1 MVAMSVLPPVPAASF
16 ASDNAAGVS
25 PQVMDALVAA
35 NAGPALAYG
44 DDRWTDAA
52 VEDLRDLFGAPVEV
66 LWCWGG
72 TGANVVGLATLLHGW
87 QSVIATDTAHIVVDE
102 AGAPVRFSGST
113 VTPVPHVDG
122 KLTTAAVAPFVE
134 WQGTEHHVQPRVLS
148 VSQVTEMGTLYTAD
162 ELAELASYAHAH
174 GMLLHV
180 DGARIANAVA
190 AAGGDVRRMI
200 VETGVDVL
208 TFGLTKN
215 GAMYGEAV
223 VFFDPALAAD
233 AKYVR
238 KQAGQL
244 PSKARFVAAQASAL
258 LADGLWLA
266 NASHANAMA
275 QLLAELVADIPGVE
289 VPVPPQAN
297 AVFARIPWARFAEL
311 QAWSFFWEWDP
322 AGSLVRW
329 MTSFAT
335 TPDDVRVFAD
345 GVRAI
350 LAADPAGAPS

>member
-1 MVAMSVLPPVPAASF
+1 MVAMPALPPTPAASF

-25 PQVMDALVAA
+25 PEVMDALVAA
-35 NAGPALAYG
+35 NTGPALAYG
-44 DDRWTDAA
+44 DDRWTAQA
-52 VEDLRDLFGAPVEV
+52 VEELRDLFGAPVEV
-66 LWCWGG
+66 VWCWGG
-72 TGANVVGLATLLHGW
+72 TGANVVGLATLLQGW

-102 AGAPVRFSGST
+102 CGAPVRFSGST
-113 VTPVPHVDG
+113 ITPVPHVDG
-122 KLTTAAVAPFVE
+122 KLTIPAVEPFLE
-134 WQGTEHHVQPRVLS
+134 WRGSEHHVQPRVLS

-162 ELAELASYAHAH
+162 ELGALGSFARANDL
-174 GMLLHV
+174 LLHV

-190 AAGGDVRRMI
+190 ASGGDIRRMI

-223 VFFDPALAAD
+223 VFLQPELAAH
-233 AKYVR
+233 AHFVR

-258 LADGLWLA
+258 LADGLWLS
-266 NASHANAMA
+266 NAGHANEMA
-275 QLLAELVADIPGVE
+275 QLLARLVADIPGVE
-289 VPVPPQAN
+289 VPVAPQAN
-297 AVFARIPWARFAEL
+297 AVFARIPWERFAEL

-322 AGSLVRW
+322 ADSLVRW
-329 MTSFAT
+329 MTSFT
-335 TPDDVRVFAD
+335 TTEDDVRTFAD

-350 LAADPAGAPS
+350 LAADPA

>member
-1 MVAMSVLPPVPAASF
+1 MIAMPALPPAPAASF

-35 NAGPALAYG
+35 NTGPALAYG
-44 DDRWTDAA
+44 DDRWTAAA
-52 VEDLRDLFGAPVEV
+52 VDELRDLFGAPVEV
-66 LWCWGG
+66 VWCWGG
-72 TGANVVGLATLLHGW
+72 TGANVVGLATVLQGW

-113 VTPVPHVDG
+113 ITTVPHVDV
-122 KLTTAAVAPFVE
+122 KLTLAAVEPFVG

-162 ELAELASYAHAH
+162 ELAALATFAHEH
-174 GMLLHV
+174 EMLLHV

-190 AAGGDVRRMI
+190 AAGGDIRRMI

-223 VFFDPALAAD
+223 VFLQPELATHARF
-233 AKYVR
+233 VR

-266 NASHANAMA
+266 NAAHANAMA
-275 QLLAELVADIPGVE
+275 QLLARLVADIPGVE
-289 VPVPPQAN
+289 VPVAPQAN
-297 AVFARIPWARFAEL
+297 AVFARIPWDRFAEL

-322 AGSLVRW
+322 ADSLVRW
-329 MTSFAT
+329 MTSFT
-335 TPDDVRVFAD
+335 TTEDDVRTFAA

-350 LAADPAGAPS
+350 LAADPVPA